1 MARPVTIS
9 LVSLPTYPPDEP
21 DRLAKTLR
29 RMESFVDEAAR
40 RQSALV
46 AFPETC
52 NTLHS
57 GPTWAEA
64 EAPDGPTLSAMRG
77 KAVEHGIYVVC
88 PLILE
93 EHGTRQNS
101 AVLIGRD
108 GEMAGVYR
116 KNFLTHEE
124 LDEGIIPG
132 TETPVFETDFGKL
145 GLAICFDIFFLEVGA
160 GLAAEGAEL
169 VLWPSMPPGG
179 RLLCRWPT
187 EFGFHLGA
195 ITSNRS
201 TFVDVAGREIEMR
214 RGSVYGAT
222 GGGMPPLTTATLDLD
237 HRLLCHDY
245 NLARIQEVCEKY
257 GSHNLHVEWIQAE
270 CLVIFGSL
278 MPDIST
284 DELIEAFGIET
295 MRDYIA
301 RARRS
306 RKQALRGTYL
316 TV

>member
-9 LVSLPTYPPDEP
+9 LVSFPTYPPDEP
-21 DRLAKTLR
+21 DRLARTLR
-29 RMESFVDEAAR
+29 RMEIFVDEAAR

-57 GPTWAEA
+57 GPTWAAA
-64 EAPDGPTLSAMRG
+64 EGPDGPTLSAMRE
-77 KAVEHGIYVVC
+77 KASEHGMYVVC

-93 EHGTRQNS
+93 EEGTRHNC

-108 GEMAGVYR
+108 GEVAGVYR

-124 LDEGIIPG
+124 LDEGVIPG

-145 GLAICFDIFFLEVGA
+145 GLAICFDIFFREVGA
-160 GLAAEGAEL
+160 GLAAAGAEL

-195 ITSNRS
+195 VTSNRS
-201 TFVDVAGREIEMR
+201 TFVDVAGREIQMR
-214 RGSVYGAT
+214 RGSIHGVT
-222 GGGMPPLTTATLDLD
+222 GGGVPPLTTATLDLD

-245 NLARIQEVCEKY
+245 NMDRIRKACEKH
-257 GSHNLHVEWIQAE
+257 GSQNNHVEWIQAE

-278 MPDIST
+278 VPGIST
-284 DELIEAFGIET
+284 DELIEEFGIET
-295 MRDYIA
+295 MRDYLA

-306 RKQALRGTYL
+306 RKQALDGINPTE
-316 TV
+316 